1 MVMNPQDEQ
10 MNKPRGGLLGLFD
23 KAMKA
28 DEDTGLSPLQNFA
41 AALDPLILKD
51 LRGGEG
57 IRQQGVQRA
66 ATMSKNKTVDMLR
79 QQGRND
85 LADAV
90 MNRTIGPKE
99 AFSVMQSEKAAD
111 TAFQRQKDLAAF
123 SAGLKAPAAPKLYSE
138 FAKLNADLQAGNIS
152 KDQYNASVQSFL
164 NKNKMSIRPFRDIN
178 RKKTKVV
185 TVGSVKIG
193 GDNPISVQSMTNTLT
208 TDIEATINQINQI
221 TEAGGDLVRVSCPD
235 KESTQALKKIIAPK
249 KNLSFSENFFHMC
262 FGKVPEKEIV
272 KAFDV
277 SLILYAEHSFN
288 VSTFTARTITS
299 SLSDI
304 HGAITGAIA
313 SLKGPLH
320 GGANEEVMHMMKK
333 IKKPENALKWINNAL
348 KNKEVVMGFG
358 HRVYKSGD
366 SRVPT
371 MREYFG
377 KVAKIKKDKTFEK
390 IYDIVEKVMIKKKNI
405 HPNVDYPTGP
415 TYHLMGF
422 DTDFFTPIF
431 VISRITGWSAHIME
445 QHAANKLIRPL
456 AKYKGSKH
464 RTVMQL
470 NQR

>member
-1 MVMNPQDEQ
+1 MSDDI
-10 MNKPRGGLLGLFD
+10 KKGLLGIVV
-23 KAMKA
+23 
-28 DEDTGLSPLQNFA
+28 DETEVSKVMPEINSLTYRGYA
-41 AALDPLILKD
+41 AQDLCEYCRFEEVAYLILNKD
-51 LRGGEG
+51 LPNSIQLKQFEKEEKNNREL
-57 IRQQGVQRA
+57 
-66 ATMSKNKTVDMLR
+66 SKNLYEIIKHMPKKSHPMDVART
-79 QQGRND
+79 
-85 LADAV
+85 AV
-90 MNRTIGPKE
+90 
-99 AFSVMQSEKAAD
+99 SVMGLEDKETSDSSHNANMRKALRIFAKTP
-111 TAFQRQKDLAAF
+111 TALAAF
-123 SAGLKAPAAPKLYSE
+123 YR
-138 FAKLNADLQAGNIS
+138 
-152 KDQYNASVQSFL
+152 
-164 NKNKMSIRPFRDIN
+164 IR
-178 RKKTKVV
+178 K
-185 TVGSVKIG
+185 G
-193 GDNPISVQSMTNTLT
+193 Q
-208 TDIEATINQINQI
+208 
-221 TEAGGDLVRVSCPD
+221 
-235 KESTQALKKIIAPK
+235 KIIKPK
-249 KNLSFSENFFHMC
+249 KDLSFAENFFYMC
-262 FGKVPEKEIV
+262 FGKVPQKEIV

-320 GGANEEVMHMMKK
+320 GGANEEVMHMMRK

-377 KVAKIKKDKTFEK
+377 KVAKIKKDNTFEK

-405 HPNVDYPTGP
+405 YPNVDYPTGP

-464 RTVMQL
+464 RKVMEL
-470 NQR
+470 NYR

>member
-1 MVMNPQDEQ
+1 MSDEI
-10 MNKPRGGLLGLFD
+10 KKGLLGIVV
-23 KAMKA
+23 
-28 DEDTGLSPLQNFA
+28 DETEVSKVMPEINSLTYRGYA
-41 AALDPLILKD
+41 AQDLCAKCKFEEVAYLILNGELPTKKQLKKFEKEERKERKLSKTLLDDIKKFPKKAHPMDVARTAVSIMGLEDKETKD
-51 LRGGEG
+51 NSPKANMR
-57 IRQQGVQRA
+57 
-66 ATMSKNKTVDMLR
+66 K
-79 QQGRND
+79 
-85 LADAV
+85 V
-90 MNRTIGPKE
+90 MRIFAKMPV
-99 AFSVMQSEKAAD
+99 A
-111 TAFQRQKDLAAF
+111 LAAF
-123 SAGLKAPAAPKLYSE
+123 YRA
-138 FAKLNADLQAGNIS
+138 
-152 KDQYNASVQSFL
+152 
-164 NKNKMSIRPFRDIN
+164 
-178 RKKTKVV
+178 RK
-185 TVGSVKIG
+185 G
-193 GDNPISVQSMTNTLT
+193 
-208 TDIEATINQINQI
+208 
-221 TEAGGDLVRVSCPD
+221 
-235 KESTQALKKIIAPK
+235 KKIIPPK

-262 FGKVPEKEIV
+262 FGKVPNKDIV

-320 GGANEEVMHMMKK
+320 GGANEEVMHMMNK
-333 IKKPENALKWINNAL
+333 IKKPENALKWINKAL
-348 KNKEVVMGFG
+348 DNKDVVMGFG

-377 KVAKIKKDKTFEK
+377 KVAKIKKDKKFEK
-390 IYDIVEKVMIKKKNI
+390 IYDIVEKVMIDRKNI

-431 VISRITGWSAHIME
+431 VISRITGWSAHIIE

-456 AKYKGSKH
+456 ASYRGSKH
-464 RTVMQL
+464 RKVLQL

>member
-1 MVMNPQDEQ
+1 MGDEI
-10 MNKPRGGLLGLFD
+10 KKGLLGIVV
-23 KAMKA
+23 
-28 DEDTGLSPLQNFA
+28 DETEVSKVMPDINSLTYRGYA
-41 AALDPLILKD
+41 AQDLCAQCKFEEVAYLILNGELPDKKQLKD
-51 LRGGEG
+51 FEKQERKERKL
-57 IRQQGVQRA
+57 
-66 ATMSKNKTVDMLR
+66 SKTLLEDIKKFPKKAHPMDVARTAVSIMGLEDLETKDNSPKANMRKIMRIFAKTPV
-79 QQGRND
+79 
-85 LADAV
+85 A
-90 MNRTIGPKE
+90 
-99 AFSVMQSEKAAD
+99 
-111 TAFQRQKDLAAF
+111 LAAF
-123 SAGLKAPAAPKLYSE
+123 YRS
-138 FAKLNADLQAGNIS
+138 
-152 KDQYNASVQSFL
+152 
-164 NKNKMSIRPFRDIN
+164 
-178 RKKTKVV
+178 RK
-185 TVGSVKIG
+185 G
-193 GDNPISVQSMTNTLT
+193 
-208 TDIEATINQINQI
+208 
-221 TEAGGDLVRVSCPD
+221 
-235 KESTQALKKIIAPK
+235 KKIILPK
-249 KNLSFSENFFHMC
+249 NSLSFSENFFHMC
-262 FGKVPEKEIV
+262 FGKVPNKDIV

-320 GGANEEVMHMMKK
+320 GGANEEVMHMMNK

-348 KNKEVVMGFG
+348 DNKDVVMGFG

-377 KVAKIKKDKTFEK
+377 KVAKIKKDKKFEK
-390 IYDIVEKVMIKKKNI
+390 IYDIVEKVMIERKDI

-431 VISRITGWSAHIME
+431 VISRITGWSAHIIE

-456 AKYKGSKH
+456 ASYKGNQH
-464 RTVMQL
+464 RKVVQL

>member
-1 MVMNPQDEQ
+1 MSDDI
-10 MNKPRGGLLGLFD
+10 KKGLLGIVV
-23 KAMKA
+23 
-28 DEDTGLSPLQNFA
+28 DETEVSKVMPEINSLTYRGYA
-41 AALDPLILKD
+41 AQDLCEYCRFEEVAYLILNKD
-51 LRGGEG
+51 LPNSIQLKQFEKEERNNREL
-57 IRQQGVQRA
+57 
-66 ATMSKNKTVDMLR
+66 SKNLYEIIKNIPKKSHPMDVART
-79 QQGRND
+79 
-85 LADAV
+85 AV
-90 MNRTIGPKE
+90 
-99 AFSVMQSEKAAD
+99 SVMGLEDNETSNSSPEANMRKTLRIFAKTP
-111 TAFQRQKDLAAF
+111 TALAAF
-123 SAGLKAPAAPKLYSE
+123 Y
-138 FAKLNADLQAGNIS
+138 
-152 KDQYNASVQSFL
+152 
-164 NKNKMSIRPFRDIN
+164 R
-178 RKKTKVV
+178 
-185 TVGSVKIG
+185 
-193 GDNPISVQSMTNTLT
+193 
-208 TDIEATINQINQI
+208 
-221 TEAGGDLVRVSCPD
+221 VRNG
-235 KESTQALKKIIAPK
+235 KKIIKPK
-249 KNLSFSENFFHMC
+249 KELSFAENFFNMC
-262 FGKVPEKEIV
+262 FGKVPQKEIV

-348 KNKEVVMGFG
+348 KNKDVVMGFG

-405 HPNVDYPTGP
+405 YPNVDYPTGP

-445 QHAANKLIRPL
+445 QHTANKLIRPL

-464 RTVMQL
+464 RKVLEL
-470 NQR
+470 NYR

>member
-1 MVMNPQDEQ
+1 MSDEI
-10 MNKPRGGLLGLFD
+10 KKGLLGIVV
-23 KAMKA
+23 
-28 DEDTGLSPLQNFA
+28 DETEVSKVMPEINSLTYRGYA
-41 AALDPLILKD
+41 AQDLCEYCRFEEVAYLILNKD
-51 LRGGEG
+51 LPNSIQLRKFEKEEKNN
-57 IRQQGVQRA
+57 REL
-66 ATMSKNKTVDMLR
+66 SKNLYEIIKHMPKKSHPMDVART
-79 QQGRND
+79 
-85 LADAV
+85 AV
-90 MNRTIGPKE
+90 
-99 AFSVMQSEKAAD
+99 SVMGLEDKETSDSSPEANMRKALRIFSKTP
-111 TAFQRQKDLAAF
+111 TALAAF
-123 SAGLKAPAAPKLYSE
+123 YR
-138 FAKLNADLQAGNIS
+138 
-152 KDQYNASVQSFL
+152 
-164 NKNKMSIRPFRDIN
+164 IRS
-178 RKKTKVV
+178 
-185 TVGSVKIG
+185 G
-193 GDNPISVQSMTNTLT
+193 
-208 TDIEATINQINQI
+208 
-221 TEAGGDLVRVSCPD
+221 
-235 KESTQALKKIIAPK
+235 KKIIKPK
-249 KNLSFSENFFHMC
+249 KSLSFSENFFYMC
-262 FGKVPEKEIV
+262 FGKVPQKEIV

-333 IKKPENALKWINNAL
+333 IKKPANALKWINNAL
-348 KNKEVVMGFG
+348 KNKDVVMGFG

-371 MREYFG
+371 MRKYFG

-390 IYDIVEKVMIKKKNI
+390 IYDIVEKVMIKEKNI

-456 AKYKGSKH
+456 ASYKGSKH
-464 RTVMQL
+464 RKVMQL
-470 NQR
+470 NHR